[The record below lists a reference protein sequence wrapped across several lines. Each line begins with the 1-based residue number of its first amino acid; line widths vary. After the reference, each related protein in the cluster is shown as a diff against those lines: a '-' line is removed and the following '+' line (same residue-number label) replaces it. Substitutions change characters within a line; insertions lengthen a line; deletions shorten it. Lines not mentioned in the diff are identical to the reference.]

1 MSKERHAKCGLE
13 IEAGVVAQAVLDG
26 EWDLE
31 TDAST
36 EDLVRIAAQGKRSLK
51 EMIEGNLRL
60 ALYWAT
66 RYSGRDQDYA
76 QDLFQEAYTGLVRA
90 IEGWDPLRGYQFSTY
105 ATWHIRQSIVRSM
118 NAGAE
123 RTPVHIPVHVSE
135 EIRAAKRENREPN
148 DLGALGLQWQN
159 KRVSWE
165 AMREQADDLPCPDQ
179 LEAIEEIIDRLDNSA
194 AAACCLASLRGR
206 ESLILKSRFGLSRE
220 EPQTLEEI
228 GARLGITRERVR
240 QLESNAI
247 RRLRLRTA
255 SMPEYRTAVL
265 VQVLETDI
273 EEAQAANLIL
283 SACLDDAQT
292 IARVARLGKGEA
304 KVAAAA
310 VERALL
316 QTLQQTEGRP
326 RLRCDLTEP
335 ADQ

>member
-1 MSKERHAKCGLE
+1 
-13 IEAGVVAQAVLDG
+13 
-26 EWDLE
+26 
-31 TDAST
+31 
-36 EDLVRIAAQGKRSLK
+36 
-51 EMIEGNLRL
+51 
-60 ALYWAT
+60 
-66 RYSGRDQDYA
+66 
-76 QDLFQEAYTGLVRA
+76 
-90 IEGWDPLRGYQFSTY
+90 
-105 ATWHIRQSIVRSM
+105 
-118 NAGAE
+118 
-123 RTPVHIPVHVSE
+123 
-135 EIRAAKRENREPN
+135 
-148 DLGALGLQWQN
+148 
-159 KRVSWE
+159 
-165 AMREQADDLPCPDQ
+165 
-179 LEAIEEIIDRLDNSA
+179 
-194 AAACCLASLRGR
+194 
-206 ESLILKSRFGLSRE
+206 
-220 EPQTLEEI
+220 
-228 GARLGITRERVR
+228 
-240 QLESNAI
+240 LESNAI